1 MISLSS
7 KRKLLRDFNFQPAD
21 VEGTLAAAQ
30 TCSNSTF
37 LQKKI
42 IQKVITIFSD
52 IGGKFICPKP
62 WSYQSKHINLMAFI
76 VSDVE
81 NHGAIN
87 LNA

>member
-7 KRKLLRDFNFQPAD
+7 KRKLPRDFSFQPVD
-21 VEGTLAAAQ
+21 VGGTLAAAQ
-30 TCSNSTF
+30 TCSNSAF
-37 LQKKI
+37 FKRNLYRKLPLF
-42 IQKVITIFSD
+42 FSD

-62 WSYQSKHINLMAFI
+62 WSYQRKHINIMAFI
-76 VSDVE
+76 VPDVE